1 MNRLALACM
10 LLVACDRQ
18 RDIQVLFGPSVT
30 DLSLGFQCKDS
41 LGEPLL
47 TRAVVAGTGKARFQL
62 VVDLIGLGTRLPGCR
77 GEEILASCAATGQCQ
92 LQPPSVGRY
101 CETVELDV
109 SGLDS
114 EASILE
120 QLRDRFHDTEAGR
133 IIDDAPD
140 VPLLVRAVITLE
152 SCASVERIKQ
162 DSYLALA
169 GADAL
174 GCAYSCPFV
183 PDTVQGS
190 ITLGLD
196 GAADSCESNMRCAHG
211 CLRRRPWIV
220 PAATSVSRSAEP
232 LV

>member
-1 MNRLALACM
+1 MNRLALACV
-10 LLVACDRQ
+10 LLAACERH

-30 DLSLGFQCKDS
+30 DLSIGFQCKDAM
-41 LGEPLL
+41 GEPLL
-47 TRAVVAGTGKARFQL
+47 KRAIVAGTGKARFQL
-62 VVDLIGLGTRLPGCR
+62 VIDLIGVGTRLPGCR
-77 GEEILASCAATGQCQ
+77 GEEILASCEATGTCR

-109 SGLDS
+109 SGLGS

-120 QLRDRFHDTEAGR
+120 QLRDQFHDTEAGR

-140 VPLLVRAVITLE
+140 VPLIVRAVITLE
-152 SCASVERIKQ
+152 SCASVERIEQ
-162 DSYLALA
+162 DSYQPLA

-196 GAADSCESNMRCAHG
+196 ALADSCEANMRLCAQF
-211 CLRRRPWIV
+211 
-220 PAATSVSRSAEP
+220 SAP
-232 LV
+232 

>member
-1 MNRLALACM
+1 MNRLVLACV

-30 DLSLGFQCKDS
+30 DLSIGFQCKDAM
-41 LGEPLL
+41 GEPLL
-47 TRAVVAGTGKARFQL
+47 KRAVVAGTGKARFQL
-62 VVDLIGLGTRLPGCR
+62 VIDLIGVGTRLPGCR
-77 GEEILASCAATGQCQ
+77 GEEIISTCGATGQCQ

-109 SGLDS
+109 SDLGS

-120 QLRDRFHDTEAGR
+120 QLRDQFHDTEAGR
-133 IIDDAPD
+133 IIEDAPD
-140 VPLLVRAVITLE
+140 VPLIVRAVVTLE
-152 SCASVERIKQ
+152 SCASVQRIEQ
-162 DSYLALA
+162 DSYQPLA

-190 ITLGLD
+190 IVLGLD
-196 GAADSCESNMRCAHG
+196 AIDDSCETNMRLCA
-211 CLRRRPWIV
+211 RFPV
-220 PAATSVSRSAEP
+220 P
-232 LV
+232 